1 MGILWDQRSFRGQ
14 IEFLA
19 KTQILGPVK
28 TQDMEIGFFW
38 HLTRGFEGANVQK
51 QSPYDT
57 TMVGRDVI
65 IVVTVVIKIV
75 KHILIQ

>member
-1 MGILWDQRSFRGQ
+1 MGS
-14 IEFLA
+14 
-19 KTQILGPVK
+19 VK
-28 TQDMEIGFFW
+28 TQDMEIGFFDT
-38 HLTRGFEGANVQK
+38 LPGDLKAQNFQK

-75 KHILIQ
+75 KHILIQFLKRSLKLQE